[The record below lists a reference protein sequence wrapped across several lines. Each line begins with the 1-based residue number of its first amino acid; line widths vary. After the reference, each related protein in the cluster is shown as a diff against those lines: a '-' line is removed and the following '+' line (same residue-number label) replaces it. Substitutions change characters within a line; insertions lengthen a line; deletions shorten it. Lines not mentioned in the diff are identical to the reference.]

1 MKHFKRAAAMLLA
14 VVLSLCLAVTAF
26 AADTEQKT
34 GSLTVTGSG
43 LWVPAADATG
53 AGTGKN
59 VTAIRMFT
67 ARVTGDAA
75 ADPVQKN
82 EFDSYVLEE
91 KWGDFFKQ
99 TDLFNKVKTAGGIT
113 DTAVTA
119 DTITKEALSDAA
131 VAYVKSLTNNETTN
145 AGTLADFAHKA
156 QNWARKNS
164 TTLSAKPSLVT
175 VKAATQDAGEDKT
188 KGTAAF
194 NDLPAGY
201 YLVFPDGG
209 STGDNSRGTDAI
221 LVNVPRNGGNTAV
234 KIKSTF
240 PTVDKKVQTTE
251 GGNSTDN
258 GTAQVGDTVTFKLTA
273 KVPDMTDYDKYT
285 FKFIDKLSDGL
296 EFVADSVEVNIA
308 NNKITAG
315 ANTYSATYED
325 TTKTLTVAFDDLKNV
340 VKNGTDKVATDDE
353 IVVTYKAKI
362 TKDAVTTNPAKNTV
376 YLEYSNNPGTN
387 ELGKSNPDESKVYTY
402 DINIFKFYK
411 GEENAE
417 TALAN
422 ATFKLTAS
430 EESTSEA
437 IKLVAE
443 ADGKTYHVAD
453 AKELEDT
460 SVTKVTEVTTGADGK
475 ITIKGLKA
483 GTYYLHETIA
493 PTGYNKLKKPIEI
506 KIDVTNNDY
515 TKPSYTVNGTPNKAN
530 DSTIKVE
537 NVKGVMLPE
546 TGSVGTIGLTALGVA
561 VVLLGVFAPRKK
573 KKENQ

>member
-43 LWVPAADATG
+43 MWNPSESK
-53 AGTGKN
+53 GKE

-67 ARVTGDAA
+67 ARVTGDAT
-75 ADPVQKN
+75 ADPAQKN
-82 EFDSYVLEE
+82 EFDSYVLEK
-91 KWGDFFKQ
+91 KWEAFFKQ
-99 TDLFNKVKTAGGIT
+99 DEVFTAMKTASVIGNEVEA
-113 DTAVTA
+113 TAITA
-119 DTITKEALSDAA
+119 DELNNAA
-131 VAYVKSLTNNETTN
+131 VAYLKTLQNDNSNK
-145 AGTLADFAHKA
+145 GTLADFAHKA
-156 QNWARKNS
+156 QKWARDNY
-164 TTLSAKPSLVT
+164 TTLSADPSLVT
-175 VKAATQDAGEDKT
+175 VEAAAQDSGEDKT
-188 KGTAAF
+188 KGTASF
-194 NDLPAGY
+194 KDLTAGY
-201 YLVFPDGG
+201 YLVFPEGG

-221 LVNVPRNGGNTAV
+221 LVNVPKNGGVTEQT
-234 KIKSTF
+234 IKSTF

-251 GGNSTDN
+251 GGNPTDN
-258 GTAQVGDTVTFKLTA
+258 GTAQVGDTVTFKLIA

-315 ANTYSATYED
+315 ANTYSATYVD
-325 TTKTLTVAFDDLKNV
+325 GTKKLTVAFTDLKNV
-340 VKNGTDKVATDDE
+340 VKSGTDKVATDDE

-376 YLEYSNNPGTN
+376 YLEYSNNPGTD

-402 DINIFKFYK
+402 DINIFKFYTN
-411 GEENAE
+411 ESNTE

-430 EESTSEA
+430 EDSTSTA
-437 IKLVAE
+437 IELVKEEGTDLVYHVKGNNE
-443 ADGKTYHVAD
+443 ADAVST
-453 AKELEDT
+453 
-460 SVTKVTEVTTGADGK
+460 VTTGADGK

-493 PTGYNKLKKPIEI
+493 PTGYNKLKKPI
-506 KIDVTNNDY
+506 KIDITVTSEAY
-515 TKPSYTVNGTPNKAN
+515 TTPSYKVDDKAN
-530 DSTIKVE
+530 ADNTIKVE

-546 TGSVGTIGLTALGVA
+546 TGSIGTIGLTALGVA

>member
-26 AADTEQKT
+26 ADNTDQPT
-34 GSLTVTGSG
+34 GTLRVTGSG
-43 LWVPAADATG
+43 LYIPGEDEAAK
-53 AGTGKN
+53 GKN

-67 ARVTGDAA
+67 ARATEAA
-75 ADPVQKN
+75 TPN
-82 EFDSYVLEE
+82 TNTFDSYVLEN
-91 KWGDFFKQ
+91 KWEGFFKQ
-99 TDLFNKVKTAGGIT
+99 DEIFNAMKTAGAT
-113 DTAVTA
+113 TVSTANDLDSA
-119 DTITKEALSDAA
+119 ALSDAA
-131 VAYVKSLTNNETTN
+131 VAYINTLLSETTTTK
-145 AGTLADFAHKA
+145 GTTLVEFAHKA
-156 QNWARKNS
+156 QKWVRSDEHKADFTDNVLKFTS
-164 TTLSAKPSLVT
+164 T
-175 VKAATQDAGEDKT
+175 ATPVSGDTDKT
-188 KGTAAF
+188 KGTATF
-194 NDLPAGY
+194 SGLTAGY
-201 YLVFPDGG
+201 YLVFPEGG

-221 LVNVPRNGGNTAV
+221 LVNVPKNGGVTEQT
-234 KIKSTF
+234 IKSAF

-251 GGNSTDN
+251 GGNPTDN

-493 PTGYNKLKKPIEI
+493 PTGYNKLKKPIKIEI
-506 KIDVTNNDY
+506 TVTDNNY
-515 TKPSYTVNGTPNKAN
+515 TTPSYKVDGKAN
-530 DSTIKVE
+530 ADNTIKVE

-546 TGSVGTIGLTALGVA
+546 TGSIGTIGLTALGVA

>member
-43 LWVPAADATG
+43 MWNPSESK
-53 AGTGKN
+53 GKE

-67 ARVTGDAA
+67 ARVTGDATV
-75 ADPVQKN
+75 DPAQKN
-82 EFDSYVLEE
+82 EFDSYVLEKAWE
-91 KWGDFFKQ
+91 EFFKQ
-99 TDLFNKVKTAGGIT
+99 ADVFQAMKTANIIT
-113 DTAVTA
+113 SDA
-119 DTITKEALSDAA
+119 DSSTITTEALSDAA
-131 VAYVKSLTNNETTN
+131 VAYVKSLKNDETTN
-145 AGTLADFAHKA
+145 VGTLATFAHDA
-156 QNWARKNS
+156 QKWVRAHADGFNELIKN
-164 TTLSAKPSLVT
+164 ANAQLVSG
-175 VKAATQDAGEDKT
+175 DADKT
-188 KGTAAF
+188 MGTANF
-194 NDLPAGY
+194 DSLTAGY
-201 YLVFPDGG
+201 YLVFPEGG
-209 STGDNSRGTDAI
+209 STGKNSRGTDAI
-221 LVNVPRNGGNTAV
+221 LVNVPRDGGNTAV
-234 KIKSTF
+234 NIKSTF

-308 NNKITAG
+308 KNKITVG

-325 TTKTLTVAFDDLKNV
+325 TTKTLTVAFADLKNV
-340 VKNGTDKVATDDE
+340 VKSGTSKVATDDE

-362 TKDAVTTNPAKNTV
+362 TKDAVKDNPAKNTV
-376 YLEYSNNPGTN
+376 YLEYSNNPGTD

-402 DINIFKFYK
+402 DIEIHKFHT
-411 GEENAE
+411 EDIDANR
-417 TALAN
+417 LAN
-422 ATFKLTAS
+422 ATFKLTS
-430 EESTSEA
+430 DVDGNNVV
-437 IKLVAE
+437 KLVAE
-443 ADGKTYHVAD
+443 TDANAYHVQGD
-453 AKELEDT
+453 GETGVDT
-460 SVTKVTEVTTGADGK
+460 VTTDGTGK
-475 ITIKGLKA
+475 INIKGLKD

-493 PTGYNKLKKPIEI
+493 PTGYNKLKKPIKIEI
-506 KIDVTNNDY
+506 IVTGEAY
-515 TKPSYTVNGTPNKAN
+515 TTPSYKVNDKDNADN
-530 DSTIKVE
+530 TINVE

-546 TGSVGTIGLTALGVA
+546 TGSIGTIGLTALGVA

>member
-14 VVLSLCLAVTAF
+14 VVLSLCLAATAF
-26 AADTEQKT
+26 ADNTDQPT
-34 GSLTVTGSG
+34 GTLRVTGSG
-43 LWVPAADATG
+43 LYIPGEDEAAK
-53 AGTGKN
+53 GKN

-67 ARVTGDAA
+67 ARATEAA
-75 ADPVQKN
+75 TPN
-82 EFDSYVLEE
+82 PNTFDSYVLEN
-91 KWGDFFKQ
+91 KWEGFFKQ
-99 TDLFNKVKTAGGIT
+99 DEIFNAMKTAGAT
-113 DTAVTA
+113 TVSTANDLDSA
-119 DTITKEALSDAA
+119 ALSDAA
-131 VAYVKSLTNNETTN
+131 VAYINTLLSETTTTK
-145 AGTLADFAHKA
+145 GTTLVEFAHKA
-156 QNWARKNS
+156 QKWVRSDEHKADFTDNVLKFTS
-164 TTLSAKPSLVT
+164 T
-175 VKAATQDAGEDKT
+175 ATPVSGDTDKT
-188 KGTAAF
+188 KGTATF
-194 NDLPAGY
+194 SGLTAGY
-201 YLVFPDGG
+201 YLVFPEGG

-221 LVNVPRNGGNTAV
+221 LVNVPKNGGVTEQT
-234 KIKSTF
+234 IKSAF

-251 GGNSTDN
+251 GGNPTDN

-546 TGSVGTIGLTALGVA
+546 TGSIGTIGLTALGVA

-573 KKENQ
+573 KKENR

>member
-26 AADTEQKT
+26 ADNTVQST
-34 GSLTVTGSG
+34 GNLTVTSSG
-43 LWVPAADATG
+43 LYNPGDG
-53 AGTGKN
+53 AGKGKN

-67 ARVTGDAA
+67 ARVTGDAT
-75 ADPVQKN
+75 ADPAQKN
-82 EFDSYVLEE
+82 EFDSYVLEK
-91 KWGDFFKQ
+91 KWEDFFKQ
-99 TDLFNKVKTAGGIT
+99 AEIFSAMKNASVIGSDVEATAI
-113 DTAVTA
+113 TA
-119 DTITKEALSDAA
+119 DELSNAA
-131 VAYVKSLTNNETTN
+131 VAYLKNLQNDKSNK
-145 AGTLADFAHKA
+145 GTLADFAHKA
-156 QNWARKNS
+156 QKWARKNS
-164 TTLSAKPSLVT
+164 TTLSADPSLVT
-175 VKAATQDAGEDKT
+175 VAAAAQDSGEDKT
-188 KGTAAF
+188 KGTAKF
-194 NDLPAGY
+194 SGLTAGY
-201 YLVFPDGG
+201 YLVFPEGG

-221 LVNVPRNGGNTAV
+221 LVNVPKNGGVTEQT
-234 KIKSTF
+234 IKSTF

-251 GGNSTDN
+251 GGNPTDN

-546 TGSVGTIGLTALGVA
+546 TGSIGTIGLTALGVA

-573 KKENQ
+573 KKENR

>member
-43 LWVPAADATG
+43 MWNPSESK
-53 AGTGKN
+53 GKE

-67 ARVTGDAA
+67 ARVTGDAT
-75 ADPVQKN
+75 ADPAQKN
-82 EFDSYVLEE
+82 EFDSYVLEK
-91 KWGDFFKQ
+91 KWEDFFKQ
-99 TDLFNKVKTAGGIT
+99 AEIFSAMKNASVIGNEVEATAI
-113 DTAVTA
+113 TA
-119 DTITKEALSDAA
+119 DELNDAA
-131 VAYVKSLTNNETTN
+131 VAYINTLLSETTTTE
-145 AGTLADFAHKA
+145 GTTLVEFAHKA

-201 YLVFPDGG
+201 YLVFPEGG
-209 STGDNSRGTDAI
+209 STGNNSRGTDAI
-221 LVNVPRNGGNTAV
+221 LVNVPRDGGNTAV
-234 KIKSTF
+234 EIKSTF

-251 GGNSTDN
+251 GGNPTDN

-273 KVPDMTDYDKYT
+273 KVPDMTDYNSYT
-285 FKFIDKLSDGL
+285 FKFIDTLSDGL
-296 EFVADSVEVNIA
+296 EFVANSVEVNIA
-308 NNKITAG
+308 KNKIEAG
-315 ANTYSATYED
+315 ANTYSETFVD
-325 TTKTLTVAFDDLKNV
+325 GTKTLTVAFADLKNV
-340 VKNGTDKVATDDE
+340 VKSGTDKVAMDDE

-362 TKDAVTTNPAKNTV
+362 TKDAVKDNPAKNTV
-376 YLEYSNNPGTN
+376 YLQYSNNPGTD

-402 DINIFKFYK
+402 DIEIHKFHT
-411 GEENAE
+411 EDIDANR
-417 TALAN
+417 LAN
-422 ATFKLTAS
+422 ATFKLTS
-430 EESTSEA
+430 DVDGNNVV
-437 IKLVAE
+437 KLVAE
-443 ADGKTYHVAD
+443 TDANTYHVQGDGEAGSV
-453 AKELEDT
+453 DT
-460 SVTKVTEVTTGADGK
+460 VTTDATGK
-475 ITIKGLKA
+475 ITIKGLKD

-493 PTGYNKLKKPIEI
+493 PTGYNKLKKPI
-506 KIDVTNNDY
+506 KIDITVTGEAY
-515 TKPSYTVNGTPNKAN
+515 TTPTYKVDEVDQNTSN
-530 DSTIKVE
+530 IIKVE

-546 TGSVGTIGLTALGVA
+546 TGSIGTIGLTALGVA

>member
-26 AADTEQKT
+26 ADNTDQPT
-34 GSLTVTGSG
+34 GTLRVTGSG
-43 LWVPAADATG
+43 LYIPGEDEAAK
-53 AGTGKN
+53 GKN

-67 ARVTGDAA
+67 ARATEAA
-75 ADPVQKN
+75 TPN
-82 EFDSYVLEE
+82 PNTFDSYVLEN
-91 KWGDFFKQ
+91 KWEGFFKQ
-99 TDLFNKVKTAGGIT
+99 DEIFNAMKTAGAT
-113 DTAVTA
+113 TVSTANDLDSA
-119 DTITKEALSDAA
+119 ALSDAA
-131 VAYVKSLTNNETTN
+131 VAYINTLLSETTTTK
-145 AGTLADFAHKA
+145 GTTLVEFAHKA
-156 QNWARKNS
+156 QKWVRSDEHKADFTDNVLKFTS
-164 TTLSAKPSLVT
+164 T
-175 VKAATQDAGEDKT
+175 ATPVSGDTDKT
-188 KGTAAF
+188 KGTATF
-194 NDLPAGY
+194 SGLTAGY
-201 YLVFPDGG
+201 YLVFPEGG

-221 LVNVPRNGGNTAV
+221 LVNVPKNGGVTEQT
-234 KIKSTF
+234 IKSAF

-251 GGNSTDN
+251 GGNPTDN

-340 VKNGTDKVATDDE
+340 VKNGTDKVATDNE

-546 TGSVGTIGLTALGVA
+546 TGSIGTIGLTALGVA

-573 KKENQ
+573 KKENR

>member
-26 AADTEQKT
+26 ADNTDQPT
-34 GSLTVTGSG
+34 GTLRVTGSG
-43 LWVPAADATG
+43 LYIPGEDEAAK
-53 AGTGKN
+53 GKN

-67 ARVTGDAA
+67 ARATEAA
-75 ADPVQKN
+75 TPN
-82 EFDSYVLEE
+82 PNTFDSYVLEN
-91 KWGDFFKQ
+91 KWEGFFKQ
-99 TDLFNKVKTAGGIT
+99 DEIFNAMKTAGAT
-113 DTAVTA
+113 TVSTANDLDSA
-119 DTITKEALSDAA
+119 ALSDAA
-131 VAYVKSLTNNETTN
+131 VAYINTLLSETTTTK
-145 AGTLADFAHKA
+145 GTTLVEFAHKA
-156 QNWARKNS
+156 QKWVRSDEHKADFTDNVLKFTS
-164 TTLSAKPSLVT
+164 T
-175 VKAATQDAGEDKT
+175 ATPVSGDTDKT
-188 KGTAAF
+188 KGTATF
-194 NDLPAGY
+194 SGLTAGY
-201 YLVFPDGG
+201 YLVFPEGG

-221 LVNVPRNGGNTAV
+221 LVNVPKNGGVTEQT
-234 KIKSTF
+234 IKSAF

-251 GGNSTDN
+251 GGNPTDN

-340 VKNGTDKVATDDE
+340 VKNGTDKVATNDE

-546 TGSVGTIGLTALGVA
+546 TGSIGTIGLTALGVA

-573 KKENQ
+573 KKENR